1 MYLKYCEGKDLEILR
16 SKYRNEIES
25 LPLKNDDS
33 TYKNFIIYDFVMNSN
48 GEKNKFVDCGA
59 GPSSL
64 AWLLCEHF
72 EEGHMIDI
80 SVKNSF
86 QRKNLYHNIG
96 DFFTYIESHE
106 DNTINYA
113 LDGCSLTHFEYG
125 ENGNTGLLK
134 AADSLYRKIKKGG
147 YVVIASDV
155 IAHTDESYHN
165 QNEFVKVD
173 DIFLS
178 KNKLVKGSMK
188 LIEKNE
194 FESLK
199 HSIKI
204 EKIEAGGSVAN
215 TMAGISYLKGN
226 ASFIGKINTDEF
238 GKIYKKSL
246 EKINVNF
253 SYIEKDENLPTGA
266 SIIFIT
272 PDSERTMCTYL
283 GISSQL
289 SKNDIDEKNIKD
301 YEIIFL
307 EGYLWDKGMSEQM
320 FKQVINLAKKNN
332 IKIAM
337 SLSDIFCVSRHRED
351 FFKLFINDLDI
362 LIGNENEINELMQK
376 NNLLDSLNELKNIN
390 KLIIITR
397 SENGSVTV
405 LNNEITNCESVKVEK
420 VLDLT
425 GAGDLFAAGFLK
437 EYLDKSNIKKCL
449 QTGSNLAAKII
460 QKVGARLN

>member
-1 MYLKYCEGKDLEILR
+1 MSKKILGIG
-16 SKYRNEIES
+16 NAI
-25 LPLKNDDS
+25 
-33 TYKNFIIYDFVMNSN
+33 
-48 GEKNKFVDCGA
+48 VD
-59 GPSSL
+59 
-64 AWLLCEHF
+64 
-72 EEGHMIDI
+72 
-80 SVKNSF
+80 V
-86 QRKNLYHNIG
+86 
-96 DFFTYIESHE
+96 
-106 DNTINYA
+106 
-113 LDGCSLTHFEYG
+113 
-125 ENGNTGLLK
+125 
-134 AADSLYRKIKKGG
+134 
-147 YVVIASDV
+147 
-155 IAHTDESYHN
+155 
-165 QNEFVKVD
+165 FVKVD
-173 DIFLS
+173 DDFLL
-178 KNKLVKGSMK
+178 KNNLIKGSMK
-188 LIEKNE
+188 LLEKQE

-199 HSIKI
+199 STIKI

-215 TMAGISYLKGN
+215 TMAGIAYLKGD
-226 ASFIGKINTDEF
+226 ASFIGKIKSDEF

-246 EKINVNF
+246 EKINVTF
-253 SYIEKDENLPTGA
+253 LYSEKEENLSTGA

-289 SKNDIDEKNIKD
+289 SKEDINEDYIKD

-307 EGYLWDKGMSEQM
+307 EGYLWDKGMSEEM
-320 FKQVINLAKKNN
+320 FKHVINLAKKNN
-332 IKIAM
+332 VKIAM
-337 SLSDIFCVSRHRED
+337 SLSDIFCVTRHRED
-351 FFKLFINDLDI
+351 FFKLLKNDLNI

-376 NNLLDSLNELKNIN
+376 NNFLDSMNELKNIN

-405 LNNEITNCESVKVEK
+405 LNNEIINCESVKVKK